1 MDERLFAI
9 GYQLSV
15 IDDLEKTRTHEA
27 KARFYRFSLSLVFV
41 VSANSNPL
49 GIVKKRNVYS
59 TAYIPLTEFKFRP
72 DIHYRKLCP
81 EFKKVVNLY
90 DHSGED
96 TMIG

>member
-1 MDERLFAI
+1 
-9 GYQLSV
+9 V
-15 IDDLEKTRTHEA
+15 IDDLEKPRTHEA
-27 KARFYRFSLSLVFV
+27 KARFYRLRLPFVFV
-41 VSANSNPL
+41 VSANSNPF

-72 DIHYRKLCP
+72 DVDYRKLCP

-96 TMIG
+96 TTIG